1 MRVWWGDQEGI
12 TWAVGWPGCK
22 GFTRRLVVVL
32 EFGEGEGGHGEQ
44 VPSGGQVIGRRSAE
58 LYSNG
63 PPSREV

>member
-1 MRVWWGDQEGI
+1 M
-12 TWAVGWPGCK
+12 GWPGCK

-32 EFGEGEGGHGEQ
+32 ELGEGEGGHGEQ

>member
-1 MRVWWGDQEGI
+1 MGGGM
-12 TWAVGWPGCK
+12 AGCK

-63 PPSREV
+63 PPESRSVTETRIVL

>member
-1 MRVWWGDQEGI
+1 M
-12 TWAVGWPGCK
+12 
-22 GFTRRLVVVL
+22 VL

-63 PPSREV
+63 PPESRSVTETGIVL